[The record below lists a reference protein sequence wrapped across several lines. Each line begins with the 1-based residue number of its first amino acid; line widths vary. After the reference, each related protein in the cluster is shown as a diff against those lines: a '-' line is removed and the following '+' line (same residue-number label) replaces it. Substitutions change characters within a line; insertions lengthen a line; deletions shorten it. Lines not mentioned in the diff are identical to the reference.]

1 MMGKIAVLGDNMVNV
16 IAAGEVVE
24 RPASVL
30 KELLENSIDAGAKSI
45 IVTIE
50 DGGLEL
56 ISVTDDGSGMAGDDL
71 AMAFQRHA
79 TSKIHREEDLER
91 IATMGFRGEALASI
105 AAVAQVRAVS
115 RMADSVEAACI
126 EIDCGVMAP
135 VRPCSGSVGTT
146 IEVRKLFYKLPARR
160 KFLRTANT
168 EMKHITE
175 HFTRIAL
182 SHCQLDM
189 TLVHNGREIC
199 RLTASQPAR
208 DRIRELLSEGIAE
221 DLVEFASQEKG
232 LNIKGLLGRPAAA
245 RTSNKYQY
253 VFLNGRFIR
262 DKFIS
267 HAMQEAYRGM
277 MEPGKFPVAAV
288 WIEMPFDAYDV
299 NVHPMKMEV
308 RFYDSNL
315 VHSQVLGAMREKL
328 MSLDLDV
335 TGILP
340 GRTAHAGPLS
350 SQDLAGEDAGR
361 KERIA
366 QAMTDFFQN
375 HKGMQQQPLRFTGS
389 TAANYP
395 SAPRQSDSGYSPPA
409 ASGAPSEPA
418 ELPQMMPKR
427 RFLQLH
433 DSYIVTEVEDGF
445 MIVDQHALHERI
457 IYEELCR
464 KLNEGELESQKLLI
478 PETFEVT
485 TEQAD
490 ALDSHGVMLEKLGII
505 VEPFGPRTVAI
516 QAFPA
521 MLDKVEP
528 VEFVQGLLDL
538 AADKE
543 LGIDEERL
551 MHEVLDMA
559 ACKAAIKA
567 GQRLSEGEIAQ
578 LLADKE
584 RVERSSRCPH
594 GRPTVIKL
602 SLADLEK
609 QFKRTGF

>member
-1 MMGKIAVLGDNMVNV
+1 MGKIAVLGDNMVNV
-16 IAAGEVVE
+16 IAAGEVIE

-30 KELLENSIDAGAKSI
+30 KELLENSIDAGPRSI
-45 IVTIE
+45 IVAIE

-56 ISVTDDGSGMAGDDL
+56 ISVTDDGCGMAADDL

-115 RMADSVEAACI
+115 RMPTSIEAAAL
-126 EIDCGVMAP
+126 EIDCGVMGQ
-135 VRPCSGSVGTT
+135 VRPCSGAEGTT
-146 IEVRKLFYKLPARR
+146 VEVRKLFYKLPARR
-160 KFLRTANT
+160 KFLRTPNT

-175 HFTRIAL
+175 YFTRIAL
-182 SHCQLDM
+182 AHCQLDM
-189 TLVHNGREIC
+189 TLIHNGREVC
-199 RLTASQPAR
+199 RLPRNQSPGQR
-208 DRIRELLSEGIAE
+208 LRELLSGDIAE
-221 DLVEFASQEKG
+221 DLVEFGSQEKG
-232 LNIKGLLGRPAAA
+232 LSIRGLLGRPTAA
-245 RTSNKYQY
+245 RTSNRYQY

-262 DKFIS
+262 DKFIT
-267 HAMQEAYRGM
+267 HATQEAYRGL
-277 MEPGKFPVAAV
+277 MEPGKFPVAFL

-299 NVHPMKMEV
+299 NVHPMKLEV

-315 VHSQVLGAMREKL
+315 VHSQVLAVMREKL

-335 TGILP
+335 AASLSARPHHTGPFTSEDI
-340 GRTAHAGPLS
+340 
-350 SQDLAGEDAGR
+350 AGEDG
-361 KERIA
+361 ERRQRIE
-366 QAMTDFFQN
+366 QAMVDFFMT
-375 HKGMQQQPLRFTGS
+375 HKPAAQQRLGFAGTTRPSYPQIPQQDAAQDPTFTS
-389 TAANYP
+389 PVP
-395 SAPRQSDSGYSPPA
+395 SAQQ
-409 ASGAPSEPA
+409 
-418 ELPQMMPKR
+418 ELPQR

-433 DSYIVTEVEDGF
+433 DSYIVAEVEDGF

-457 IYEELCR
+457 VYEELCR
-464 KLNEGELESQKLLI
+464 RLGDGALESQKLLI
-478 PETFEVT
+478 PETFDVT
-485 TEQAD
+485 PEQAD
-490 ALDSHGVMLEKLGII
+490 ALDTYAELLEKLGIAI
-505 VEPFGPRTVAI
+505 EPFGPRTVAI
-516 QAFPA
+516 QSFPA
-521 MLDKVEP
+521 MLDGVEP

-543 LGIDEERL
+543 LGIDQERL
-551 MHEVLDMA
+551 LHEVLDMA

>member
-1 MMGKIAVLGDNMVNV
+1 MGKIAVLGDNMVNV

-30 KELLENSIDAGAKSI
+30 KELLENCIDAGATSI

-50 DGGLEL
+50 EGGLEL
-56 ISVTDDGSGMAGDDL
+56 ISVTDDGSGMAPDDL

-79 TSKIHREEDLER
+79 TSKISRQEDLER
-91 IATMGFRGEALASI
+91 ISTMGFRGEALASI
-105 AAVAQVRAVS
+105 ASVAQVKAVS
-115 RMADSVEAACI
+115 RMADSIEAACI
-126 EIDCGVMAP
+126 EIDCGTMGQ
-135 VRPCSGSVGTT
+135 VRPCSGTVGTT
-146 IEVRKLFYKLPARR
+146 VEVRKLFYKLPARR
-160 KFLRTANT
+160 KFLRTPNT

-182 SHCQLDM
+182 AHCGLDM
-189 TLVHNGREIC
+189 TLIHNGRQVA
-199 RLTASQPAR
+199 RLTRNTPPRQ
-208 DRIRELLSEGIAE
+208 RIQQLLSEAIAE
-221 DLVEFASQEKG
+221 DMVDFASREKG
-232 LNIKGLLGRPAAA
+232 LSIRGLLGRPVAA

-267 HAMQEAYRGM
+267 HATQEAYRGM
-277 MEPGKFPVAAV
+277 MEPGRYPIAFI
-288 WIEMPFDAYDV
+288 WIEMPFDAYDA
-299 NVHPMKMEV
+299 NVHPMKLEV

-315 VHSQVLGAMREKL
+315 VHSQVMGAIREKL

-335 TGILP
+335 SGVLPAGAAHHGPLTSEDLAPDDEGRRERIEKAMADFFETHKGASQQRLGFTGQT
-340 GRTAHAGPLS
+340 RTNYPAQRRPDGSAYIPLAEAGPLPGS
-350 SQDLAGEDAGR
+350 PQ
-361 KERIA
+361 A
-366 QAMTDFFQN
+366 QE
-375 HKGMQQQPLRFTGS
+375 
-389 TAANYP
+389 
-395 SAPRQSDSGYSPPA
+395 SPP
-409 ASGAPSEPA
+409 
-418 ELPQMMPKR
+418 R

-433 DSYIVTEVEDGF
+433 DSYIVVESDDGF
-445 MIVDQHALHERI
+445 LIVDQHALHERI

-464 KLNEGELESQKLLI
+464 KLAGGTLESQKLLI

-485 TEQAD
+485 PEQAD
-490 ALDSHGVMLEKLGII
+490 TIDSHADMLEKLGISI
-505 VEPFGPRTVAI
+505 EPFGPRTVAI
-516 QAFPA
+516 QAFPL
-521 MLDKVEP
+521 MLDKVAP

-538 AADKE
+538 ASDKE

-551 MHEVLDMA
+551 LHEVLDMA
-559 ACKAAIKA
+559 ACKAAVKA

-578 LLADKE
+578 LLAD
-584 RVERSSRCPH
+584 RQQVERSSRCPH

>member
-30 KELLENSIDAGAKSI
+30 KELLENSIDAGAASI

-135 VRPCSGSVGTT
+135 LRPCSGSVGTT
-146 IEVRKLFYKLPARR
+146 VEVRKLFYKLPARR

-182 SHCQLDM
+182 SHCRLDM
-189 TLVHNGREIC
+189 TLIHNGREVC
-199 RLTASQPAR
+199 RLTANQPAR

-221 DLVEFASQEKG
+221 DLVEFASREKG
-232 LNIKGLLGRPAAA
+232 LNINGLLGRPAAA

-277 MEPGKFPVAAV
+277 MEPGRFPVAVV

-299 NVHPMKMEV
+299 NVHPMKLEV

-340 GRTAHAGPLS
+340 GRSAHAGPLS
-350 SQDLAGEDAGR
+350 SDDLAGEDAGR
-361 KERIA
+361 RQRIE

-375 HKGMQQQPLRFTGS
+375 HKGVEQQRLGFAGATRPS
-389 TAANYP
+389 YP
-395 SAPRQSDSGYSPPA
+395 PAPRQTEHFDHAFTA
-409 ASGAPSEPA
+409 AAPSALP
-418 ELPQMMPKR
+418 ELPQR

-433 DSYIVTEVEDGF
+433 DSYIVAEVEDGF

-464 KLNEGELESQKLLI
+464 KLHQGQLESQKLLI

-485 TEQAD
+485 GEQAD
-490 ALDSHGVMLEKLGII
+490 AIDSHSVMLEKLGII

-516 QAFPA
+516 QAFPVI
-521 MLDKVEP
+521 LEKVEP
-528 VEFVQGLLDL
+528 VDFVQGLLDL

-567 GQRLSEGEIAQ
+567 GQRLSEGEISQ